1 MRPCTY
7 MNVYTEAKVFTFW
20 CVIYSD
26 IFYSSPFCK
35 TNKTKPQ
42 RADYPNQLNWS
53 NDSLRVVSLRIE
65 GLRPMSCR
73 IPGCDSQFCWSWKSN
88 LSVYSVTTPTKF
100 LSDLKKK
107 KLFCYFNM
115 LEIDIFDDQ
124 NVALSVQSIPCG
136 SKGAGHP
143 YWGMKT
149 DTHTYFS
156 PDFRET

>member
-107 KLFCYFNM
+107 KVILLLQHVGDRYFWWSECCPLCPKHPM
-115 LEIDIFDDQ
+115 RIKR
-124 NVALSVQSIPCG
+124 SWPSILRNEDR
-136 SKGAGHP
+136 
-143 YWGMKT
+143 Y
-149 DTHTYFS
+149 TYVFF
-156 PDFRET
+156 PRF